1 MRNMNWYYQAIAE
14 SMNDPELGQYD
25 TYGIQ
30 AKKKVIRGWEQIE
43 LIHDVTTDRKFA
55 YLLASLFNLHQL
67 SPIHLRDALEDM
79 LP

>member
-1 MRNMNWYYQAIAE
+1 MD
-14 SMNDPELGQYD
+14 DPELGRYD

-43 LIHDVTTDRKFA
+43 RIHDVTTDRKFA
-55 YLLASLFNLHQL
+55 SLLVSLFNQHQL
-67 SPIHLRDALEDM
+67 SPIHLREALEDM

>member
-1 MRNMNWYYQAIAE
+1 MD
-14 SMNDPELGQYD
+14 DPELGRYD

-30 AKKKVIRGWEQIE
+30 AKRRVLHGWEQIE

-55 YLLASLFNLHQL
+55 DLLVNLFNRRQL
-67 SPIHLRDALEDM
+67 SPVHLRDALEDM